1 MSKKRDRPTHIVP
14 RDAMVAI
21 LERHREGGR
30 GRAFTV
36 SFTKRTDGSQR
47 LMNCRYGVYS
57 KLKGGQ
63 APFSFDDKNLH
74 SVYDLVSHDYRSIP
88 LDTID
93 KVVIE
98 GIKYEVV

>member
-14 RDAMVAI
+14 RDAIVAI
-21 LERHREGGR
+21 LERHRDEGK

-36 SFTKRTDGSQR
+36 SFTKRTDGSKR
-47 LMNCRYGVYS
+47 LMNCRYGVYN
-57 KLKGGQ
+57 KLKQGQ
-63 APFSFDDKNLH
+63 APFNFADKNLH

-93 KVVIE
+93 QVVLE
-98 GIKYEVV
+98 GVKYEVV